1 MTKAWQVYYNAV
13 FGAIGAL
20 IAWLLVG
27 AIKTT
32 SWNIHL
38 ANMFMGAGVGLFIG
52 ASLGL
57 VDGLL
62 VKRSIAPTVIGVL
75 GGAAVG
81 MFSGLV
87 GLLLGGL
94 GFVLIQGGL
103 IARMLGWMALGA
115 FLGLGQGLLGL
126 QLKRALYGLAGGA
139 VAGLIGGILYEI
151 LTQVFINQSE
161 QVQLF
166 LSAVGLVLIGVS
178 LGVILPLSVSIIGGL
193 LEQRSLVVYQSGPRS
208 GTEVELIGSADL
220 GSSDACQVYIQDRSV
235 EKKQAL
241 IERAP
246 KGFEIRNVGAQQT
259 FWVNQRPVPPAV
271 SVNLEQGAIIQMGD
285 IRLRFQVY

>member
-1 MTKAWQVYYNAV
+1 MTKTWQVYYNAV

-52 ASLGL
+52 ASLGI

-62 VKRSIAPTVIGVL
+62 VKRSISRTVIGVL

-81 MFSGLV
+81 MLSGLV

-103 IARMLGWMALGA
+103 IGRMFGWMALGA

-126 QLKRALYGLAGGA
+126 QVKRALYGLVGGA
-139 VAGLIGGILYEI
+139 VAGLIGGILYEV
-151 LTQVFINQSE
+151 LTQLFLSQSE

-241 IERAP
+241 INRGP

-259 FWVNQRPVPPAV
+259 FWVNQRPVPPAQA
-271 SVNLEQGAIIQMGD
+271 VNLDHGAIIQMGE
-285 IRLRFQVY
+285 IRLRFQIY